1 MKVLSID
8 IGVKN
13 FAMSIEHFHQDKI
26 DEFAK
31 LFKATFKKPASRCD
45 ANNDATPEYEDFLK
59 KFMVEASRTELC
71 CKIDFSEDQKTSK
84 NKNNQ
89 IILNNNIF
97 YNIIKCLDQYKDKF
111 DEVDYIVIEK
121 QLKTNPNAQTI
132 EHHVHAYFINKY
144 GIDKEVINFESR
156 HKTRVLCCPKK
167 VMKGDVMKKI
177 DKPYRK
183 KWTTNKVMNV
193 MLERKDKVSFDYI
206 FTKNK
211 SKADDLSDTICQ
223 AIAFVLLRFIE

>member
-13 FAMSIEHFHQDKI
+13 FAMCIENFNQDIVNNFSK
-26 DEFAK
+26 EYK
-31 LFKATFKKPASRCD
+31 QKFKKPTSRVND
-45 ANNDATPEYEDFLK
+45 NNEPNTDYEDFLK
-59 KFMVEASRTELC
+59 RLLNESSKTELVS
-71 CKIDFSEDQKTSK
+71 KIDFSEDQKTSK
-84 NKNNQ
+84 TKNNQ
-89 IILNNNIF
+89 IILNNGIF
-97 YNIIKCLDQYKDKF
+97 YNIIQKLNEYEKSFED
-111 DEVDYIVIEK
+111 VDYIVIEK

-144 GIDKEVINFESR
+144 GLSKEVINFESR

-167 VMKGDVMKKI
+167 ITKDGVLKKI

-183 KWTTNKVMNV
+183 KWTTNKIMNT
-193 MLERKDKVSFDYI
+193 MLERKDKETFDYI
-206 FTKNK
+206 FAKNK

-223 AIAFVLLRFIE
+223 AVAFIILRFIE